1 MPAMQIVSVK
11 FDPEVVEAIKA
22 EAQRADLPYTTII
35 RQATIAELERRRK
48 QAGDR
53 TYDRITQTAE
63 VC

>member
-11 FDPEVVEAIKA
+11 FDPEIVEAIKA
-22 EAQRADLPYTTII
+22 EAQRVDQPYTHLI

-48 QAGDR
+48 QAGER
-53 TYDRITQTAE
+53 TSDRITQIAE